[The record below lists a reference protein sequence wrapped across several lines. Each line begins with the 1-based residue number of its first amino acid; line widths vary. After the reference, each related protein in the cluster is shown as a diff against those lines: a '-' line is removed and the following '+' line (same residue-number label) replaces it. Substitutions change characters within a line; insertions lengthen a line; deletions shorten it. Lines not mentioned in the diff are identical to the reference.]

1 MPNYTFRNTETG
13 EEFEEFMKMDEKEQ
27 FLKDNQ
33 NFMFVFKPVALPG
46 DHIMGVGP
54 KETTQF
60 KERMAKISQAH
71 PMSPLADRYGS
82 RTHKETKIRNAQKS
96 ARERVVKKFTK

>member
-13 EEFEEFMKMDEKEQ
+13 EEFEEFMKMDDKEQ
-27 FLKDNQ
+27 FLKDNP

-60 KERMAKISQAH
+60 KERMQKVSEAH
-71 PMSPLADRYGS
+71 PMSCLLYTSPSPRDRTRS
-82 RTHKETKIRNAQKS
+82 RMPSS
-96 ARERVVKKFTK
+96 A